1 MAAAGPKKAEWL
13 TCIRIVWIRYHKQ
26 LAKHSSI
33 HLTFFVNGVLVDIFT
48 AAVSGQAGESGG
60 KTVFTSPGVAAMG
73 TSCKTLRIWVTCK
86 SESVLAPAMEARQ

>member
-60 KTVFTSPGVAAMG
+60 K
-73 TSCKTLRIWVTCK
+73 K
-86 SESVLAPAMEARQ
+86 VLYFSRGGSHGYELQDFENLGDL